1 MAGIQFTVTL
11 DALAPLAGLSEL
23 GHSLTDLTNVMDS
36 IGRGLV
42 NSARERIDT
51 TNVGPDGQ
59 AWVPSKRVRESGGKT
74 LFKSGMLL
82 GDIVSQA
89 SPDQV
94 IVGAI
99 TPYAAVMQFGAEQ
112 GEFGAAMGR
121 TEPSPKRPKSQD
133 YFTPLP
139 WGDIPARP
147 YIGISE
153 EDELII
159 RDVVAVHISS
169 IVGALQ

>member
-1 MAGIQFTVTL
+1 MAGIQFTVSL

-36 IGRGLV
+36 IGRELV
-42 NSARERIDT
+42 NSASERIGT
-51 TNVGPDGQ
+51 TNIGPDGQ
-59 AWVPSKRVRESGGKT
+59 AWVPSHRVRETGGKT
-74 LFKSGMLL
+74 LLKSGLL
-82 GDIVSQA
+82 QRSINSQA
-89 SPDQV
+89 APDHV
-94 IVGAI
+94 IVGSNMV
-99 TPYAAVMQFGAEQ
+99 YAAVMHFGAEQ

-121 TEPSPKRPKSQD
+121 TEPSTKRPQSQS

-153 EDELII
+153 EDEMSI